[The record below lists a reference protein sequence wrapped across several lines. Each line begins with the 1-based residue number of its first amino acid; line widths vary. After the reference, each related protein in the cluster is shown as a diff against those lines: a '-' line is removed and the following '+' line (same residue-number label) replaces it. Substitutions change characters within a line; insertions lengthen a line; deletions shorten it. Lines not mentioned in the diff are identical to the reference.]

1 MWAACI
7 MLRKQGQPLVIPA
20 GLDFNKA
27 LQASCKRN
35 GSNLEIPIKITNVL
49 TFSPRNPTF
58 ESLPCNY
65 SCIQKKKCVKYL
77 HYLE

>member
-27 LQASCKRN
+27 LQASHKRN
-35 GSNLEIPIKITNVL
+35 GSNLEINY
-49 TFSPRNPTF
+49 FHYAAGSPLYCDIE
-58 ESLPCNY
+58 ESFTDVCLQLKNQLYCAQLY
-65 SCIQKKKCVKYL
+65 GGKL
-77 HYLE
+77 

>member
-35 GSNLEIPIKITNVL
+35 GSNLEINYFHYAAGSPIYCGT
-49 TFSPRNPTF
+49 
-58 ESLPCNY
+58 
-65 SCIQKKKCVKYL
+65 
-77 HYLE
+77 